1 LKKEF
6 LQPEYLPQHIGI
18 IMDGNGRWAKKR
30 GLPRSAGHKKGA
42 NVFGE
47 IARYCR
53 DIGIRYLTVYA
64 FSTENWSRP
73 ESEVRELMSL
83 LKQYLRDTKKY
94 KDENIKLLFLGD
106 RSVLDDDLRSLMFEA
121 EQGSRDNTALTV
133 CMAINYG
140 GRDEIRNAVQQIAR
154 KVQNGSLA
162 VEDIDETCISNHLY
176 TANIPDPDVIIR
188 PSGEKRSSNFLAWQ
202 SAYSEYVFMDI
213 LWPDFTTD
221 DLNSALWEY
230 SKRSRRFGGV
240 LE

>member
-1 LKKEF
+1 MKKEF

-106 RSVLDDDLRSLMFEA
+106 RSALDDDLRSLMVEA
-121 EQGSRDNTALTV
+121 EQGSRNNTALTV

-221 DLNSALWEY
+221 DLNLALWEY

>member
-1 LKKEF
+1 MKKEF